1 VIGDTNGCTIS
12 FDFFCCE
19 LGTNIFTGD
28 PLLGPLQ
35 DNGGPTWTHALLPG
49 SPALDAGHSGGLATD
64 QRGGARAVHS
74 ITNTLPGDGSDIGA
88 FEAGG
93 YVRLTSIT
101 RTNTTAHLQ
110 LSKDLTT
117 GPGPAYYLERRTA
130 FGTGA
135 WEELP
140 GGVSGTNALLP
151 FADATATNAV
161 NFYRARVG
169 P

>member
-1 VIGDTNGCTIS
+1 MR
-12 FDFFCCE
+12 
-19 LGTNIFTGD
+19 
-28 PLLGPLQ
+28 
-35 DNGGPTWTHALLPG
+35 PG
-49 SPALDAGHSGGLATD
+49 SPALDAGHGGGLATD
-64 QRGGARAVHS
+64 QRGGARSVLTT
-74 ITNTLPGDGSDIGA
+74 TNTPTGDGSDIGA

-93 YVRLTSIT
+93 YVRLTRIS
-101 RTNTTAHLQ
+101 RTNDDTHLQ

-117 GPGPAYYLERRTA
+117 GPGPAYFLQRRSA

-151 FADATATNAV
+151 FVDAGATNAQ
-161 NFYRARVG
+161 NFYRVRVV